1 MYCCCTAAALL
12 LQVIATEGERLE
24 QELSSA
30 KEEAIETERLRGFIE
45 VIAAVKQ
52 QYCNSSSKQ

>member
-1 MYCCCTAAALL
+1 LLYKCFTAAALL

-30 KEEAIETERLRGFIE
+30 KEEARETERLRGFIE

-52 QYCNSSSKQ
+52 QYSSSKQ

>member
-1 MYCCCTAAALL
+1 M
-12 LQVIATEGERLE
+12 IATEGERME

-30 KEEAIETERLRGFIE
+30 KVEAKETERLRGFIE

-52 QYCNSSSKQ
+52 QYCNSSSKQQ

>member
-1 MYCCCTAAALL
+1 M
-12 LQVIATEGERLE
+12 IATEGERLE

-30 KEEAIETERLRGFIE
+30 SKEAKETERLRGFIE

-52 QYCNSSSKQ
+52 QYNSSKQ